1 MNFTS
6 VKNQT
11 GGRIWPVGH
20 SLPTFES
27 TVFQTAGQDPSVS
40 WEINLVVHNQQFS
53 KNEKEWKRTYQN
65 VIGSKKLLFHEM
77 FVSVLYIRLGPG

>member
-20 SLPTFES
+20 SLQTFES

-40 WEINLVVHNQQFS
+40 WEISLVVHNQQF
-53 KNEKEWKRTYQN
+53 
-65 VIGSKKLLFHEM
+65 
-77 FVSVLYIRLGPG
+77 